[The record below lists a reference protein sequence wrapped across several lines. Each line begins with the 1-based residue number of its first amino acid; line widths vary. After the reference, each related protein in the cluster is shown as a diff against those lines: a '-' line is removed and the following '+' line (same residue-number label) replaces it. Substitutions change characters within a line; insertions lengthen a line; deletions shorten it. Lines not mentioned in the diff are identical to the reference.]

1 MRCGKAQRLISIA
14 LDGELDPERD
24 QALRA
29 HLTGCGEC
37 RRVATSFQ
45 QLGRALDVAHAAEP
59 KWGFAERLAARIANS
74 EQPPTAR
81 FVPWLRGRLPALA
94 AGTAAFCAGAAL
106 VILANGNPTDQ
117 PQPRTDVL
125 AALADTTIGL
135 SAGPA
140 PDEQLISLLFPSLE
154 E

>member
-1 MRCGKAQRLISIA
+1 MRCGRAQRLISIA
-14 LDGELDPERD
+14 LDGELDPERNR
-24 QALRA
+24 ALQA
-29 HLTGCGEC
+29 HLTACGTC
-37 RRVATSFQ
+37 RRAATSFQ
-45 QLGRALDVAHAAEP
+45 QLGRALDTAHAAEP

-74 EQPPTAR
+74 EQPSTAR
-81 FVPWLRGRLPALA
+81 SAPWLRGRLPALA

-106 VILANGNPTDQ
+106 VILANGDSAGQ

-125 AALADTTIGL
+125 AALADTAIGL

-140 PDEQLISLLFPSLE
+140 PDELLIHLLFPSLE